1 MPVITIGGLL
11 AAIVAIVG
19 TGASLF
25 FTIANLLANILFL
38 PFKVFEGNALLITLF
53 YWSVLFVDVFMVT
66 QVTEF
71 ILGIFGVNGLNLN
84 FSWLFM
90 LFVNLPLLYI
100 FGFTID
106 AVWILVIFTFLLFA
120 QFALLIRQNI

>member
-1 MPVITIGGLL
+1 MPAITIGGLL
-11 AAIVAIVG
+11 AAVVAIVG
-19 TGASLF
+19 TGVSLF
-25 FTIANLLANILFL
+25 LTVANLLANILFL
-38 PFKVFEGNALLITLF
+38 PFKAFEGNALLITVF
-53 YWSVLFVDVFMVT
+53 YWSILFVDVFMIT
-66 QVTEF
+66 QVTEL
-71 ILGIFGVNGLNLN
+71 ILGIFGVHGLNLN